1 MRLPAYSNQPS
12 THLSSSRVI
21 VMKVVVIAD
30 IASNWMG
37 SMKKGKQLIED
48 CKEAGVDLVKFQMWR
63 VEDLYTEEQMR
74 KLKEKEVYTETPD
87 IKELKKYELNFEKAR
102 ALKEYADSLGV
113 EWFTSV
119 FYPEAVAF
127 CEEIGVKR
135 YKIASRTAALM
146 DKNSME
152 VLNAVA
158 KTGKPVIISLGMEGA
173 DLSLFRRLFPNRV
186 EYLYCV
192 AKYPPSDG
200 EVFLTRSTKP
210 IYSGFSDH
218 TLGITASIAA
228 VALGAR
234 IIEKHV
240 KLPESQG
247 PDAPFSITVSK
258 LKELIGH
265 IRRLE
270 VMLE

>member
-1 MRLPAYSNQPS
+1 
-12 THLSSSRVI
+12 
-21 VMKVVVIAD
+21 MKVVVIAD

-37 SMKKGKQLIED
+37 SVKKGKQLIKD
-48 CKEAGVDLVKFQMWR
+48 SKEAGVDLVKFQMWR

-74 KLKEKEVYTETPD
+74 KLKEKGVYAETPV
-87 IKELKKYELNFEKAR
+87 IRELRKHELNLEKAR
-102 ALKEYADSLGV
+102 TLKEYADSLGI
-113 EWFTSV
+113 EWFASV
-119 FYPEAVAF
+119 FFPEAVAF
-127 CEEIGVKR
+127 CEETGVKR

-146 DKNSME
+146 DKDSME
-152 VLNAVA
+152 VLKAVA
-158 KTGKPVIISLGMEGA
+158 KTGKPVIVSLGMEGA
-173 DLSLFRRLFPNRV
+173 DLNLFFRLFPNRA
-186 EYLYCV
+186 EYLYCI
-192 AKYPPSDG
+192 AKYPPSDE
-200 EVFLTRSTKP
+200 EVFLTRLTKS

-247 PDAPFSITVSK
+247 PDAPFSITVSE
-258 LKELIGH
+258 LKELIDH

-270 VMLE
+270 VML